1 MAVENSNDSIF
12 TATTFL
18 TGTSF
23 ASLFFLMQSNYAH
36 DVFLLTALSVSSML
50 FLTATIGRL
59 GVASGKY
66 AKATPY
72 ANGISW
78 ITIAGILLLVLS
90 IVELL
95 YNLNHFSG
103 IIAVMVFVGGFII
116 LTKLRKN

>member
-12 TATTFL
+12 AATTFL

-36 DVFLLTALSVSSML
+36 DVLLLTALSVASML
-50 FLTATIGRL
+50 FLIATIGRL
-59 GVASGKY
+59 GVATGKY

-72 ANGISW
+72 ANAISW
-78 ITIAGILLLVLS
+78 MTIAGILLLVLS

-95 YNLNHFSG
+95 YNLNHLSG
-103 IIAVMVFVGGFII
+103 IITLTVFVGCLII

>member
-12 TATTFL
+12 SATTFL

-23 ASLFFLMQSNYAH
+23 ASLFFLLQSSYSNNI
-36 DVFLLTALSVSSML
+36 LLLSCISVASML
-50 FLTATIGRL
+50 FFVATIGRL
-59 GVASGKY
+59 GVATGIY

-72 ANGISW
+72 ANAISW
-78 ITIAGILLLVLS
+78 MTIVGILLLILG

-95 YNLNHFSG
+95 YNLNHLISLL
-103 IIAVMVFVGGFII
+103 ALSVFVSCFII